1 MKKNIY
7 IPVNTPLLKGNE
19 KKYLNHCIDSNW
31 ISSGGNYVVE
41 LEKSI
46 AKKLGRKHAVA
57 VSSGT
62 AALDIAVT
70 TLDLKKNDEII
81 LPTFTIISCIHQIIR
96 SGLKPVFIDCDKKT
110 WNMDERLIEKKIT
123 KRTKAI
129 LAVHIYGLPVNF
141 SIILRLAKKYN
152 LKIIEDSAEVI
163 GLKYKKKFCGNLG
176 DISTLSF
183 YPNKHITTGEG
194 GMLLTDNSIYAK
206 KFQSLRNLC
215 FEKKRFIHND
225 LGWNYRLSNLH
236 AAVGVAQFEKLDTF
250 IKKKR
255 EIGKLYNT
263 LFKKFNFFDTQPD
276 ELDYAKNIYWVYG
289 IVLKK
294 RYLSF
299 KEIIIRELKK
309 SGIET
314 RPFFYPLHL
323 QPILKKKI
331 SINGKY
337 PNAENLYKSGFYI
350 PSGLGLKNSEI
361 HYVAK
366 TMIKLFKKIDS
377 QL

>member
-19 KKYLNHCIDSNW
+19 KKYLNHCINSNW

-96 SGLKPVFIDCDKKT
+96 LGLKPIFIDCDKKT

-129 LAVHIYGLPVNF
+129 LVVHIYGLPVNF
-141 SIILRLAKKYN
+141 SKILRLAKKYK
-152 LKIIEDSAEVI
+152 LKIIEDSAEVL
-163 GLKYKKKFCGNLG
+163 GLKYKKKFCVNLG

-194 GMLLTDNSIYAK
+194 GMLLTDNSNYAK

-236 AAVGVAQFEKLDTF
+236 AAVGMAQFEKLDTF

-255 EIGKLYNT
+255 EIGKLYNS

-276 ELDYAKNIYWVYG
+276 KLDYAKNIYWVYG

-294 RYLSF
+294 KYLSF

-331 SINGKY
+331 SINGRY

-350 PSGLGLKNSEI
+350 PSGLGLKNIEI
-361 HYVAK
+361 RYVAK

>member
-19 KKYLNHCIDSNW
+19 KKYLNHCINSNW

-96 SGLKPVFIDCDKKT
+96 LGLKPIFIDCDKKT

-129 LAVHIYGLPVNF
+129 LVVHIYGLPVNF
-141 SIILRLAKKYN
+141 SKILRLAKKYK
-152 LKIIEDSAEVI
+152 LKIIEDSAEVL

-194 GMLLTDNSIYAK
+194 GMLLTDNSNYAK

-236 AAVGVAQFEKLDTF
+236 AAVGMAQFEKLDTF

-255 EIGKLYNT
+255 EIGKLYNS

-276 ELDYAKNIYWVYG
+276 KLDYAKNIYWVYG

-294 RYLSF
+294 KYLSF

-331 SINGKY
+331 SINGRY

-350 PSGLGLKNSEI
+350 PSGLGLKNIEI
-361 HYVAK
+361 RYVAK

>member
-7 IPVNTPLLKGNE
+7 IPVNTPLLRGNE
-19 KKYLNHCIDSNW
+19 KKYLNDCIDSNW
-31 ISSGGNYVVE
+31 ISSGGNYVVK

-70 TLDLKKNDEII
+70 TLNLKKNDEII

-96 SGLKPVFIDCDKKT
+96 LGLKPIFVDSDKKT

-141 SIILRLAKKYN
+141 SEISRLAKKYK
-152 LKIIEDSAEVI
+152 LKIIEDSAEVL
-163 GLKYKKKFCGNLG
+163 GLKYKNKFCGSLG

-194 GMLLTDNSIYAK
+194 GMILTDNSNYAK
-206 KFQSLRNLC
+206 KFRSLRNLC

-236 AAVGVAQFEKLDTF
+236 AAVGMAQFEKLDKF

-255 EIGKLYNT
+255 QIGKLYNS

-276 ELDYAKNIYWVYG
+276 ELNYAKNIYWVYG

-309 SGIET
+309 NGIET

-331 SINGKY
+331 SINGRY
-337 PNAENLYKSGFYI
+337 PNSENLYKSGFYI
-350 PSGLGLKNSEI
+350 PSGLGIKKNEI
-361 HYVAK
+361 LYVAK
-366 TMIKLFKKIDS
+366 TIIKLFKKIDS

>member
-19 KKYLNHCIDSNW
+19 KKYLNHCINSNW

-96 SGLKPVFIDCDKKT
+96 LGLKPIFIDCDKKT

-129 LAVHIYGLPVNF
+129 LVVHIYGLPVNF
-141 SIILRLAKKYN
+141 SKILRLAKKYN
-152 LKIIEDSAEVI
+152 LKIIEDSAEVL

-194 GMLLTDNSIYAK
+194 GMLLTDNSNYAK

-236 AAVGVAQFEKLDTF
+236 AAVGMAQFEKLDTF

-255 EIGKLYNT
+255 EIGKLYNS

-276 ELDYAKNIYWVYG
+276 KLDYAKNIYWVYG

-294 RYLSF
+294 KYLSF

-331 SINGKY
+331 SINGRY

-350 PSGLGLKNSEI
+350 PSGLGLKNIEI
-361 HYVAK
+361 RYVAK

>member
-19 KKYLNHCIDSNW
+19 KKYLNHCINSNW

-96 SGLKPVFIDCDKKT
+96 LGLKPIFIDCDKKT

-129 LAVHIYGLPVNF
+129 LVVHIYGLPVNF
-141 SIILRLAKKYN
+141 SKILRLAKKYK
-152 LKIIEDSAEVI
+152 LKIIEDSAEVL

-194 GMLLTDNSIYAK
+194 GMLLTDNSNYAK

-236 AAVGVAQFEKLDTF
+236 AAVGMAQFEKLDTF

-255 EIGKLYNT
+255 EIGKLYNS

-276 ELDYAKNIYWVYG
+276 KLDYAKNIYWVYG

-294 RYLSF
+294 KYLSF

-331 SINGKY
+331 SINGRY
-337 PNAENLYKSGFYI
+337 PNEENLYKSGFYI
-350 PSGLGLKNSEI
+350 PSGLGLKNIEI
-361 HYVAK
+361 RYVAK

>member
-96 SGLKPVFIDCDKKT
+96 LGLKPIFIDCDKKT

-129 LAVHIYGLPVNF
+129 LVVHIYGLPVNF
-141 SIILRLAKKYN
+141 SKILRLAKKYK
-152 LKIIEDSAEVI
+152 LKIIEDSAEVL

-194 GMLLTDNSIYAK
+194 GMLLTDNSNYAK
-206 KFQSLRNLC
+206 KFQSL
-215 FEKKRFIHND
+215 
-225 LGWNYRLSNLH
+225 
-236 AAVGVAQFEKLDTF
+236 
-250 IKKKR
+250 
-255 EIGKLYNT
+255 T
-263 LFKKFNFFDTQPD
+263 LPYFQ
-276 ELDYAKNIYWVYG
+276 
-289 IVLKK
+289 
-294 RYLSF
+294 
-299 KEIIIRELKK
+299 
-309 SGIET
+309 
-314 RPFFYPLHL
+314 
-323 QPILKKKI
+323 
-331 SINGKY
+331 
-337 PNAENLYKSGFYI
+337 
-350 PSGLGLKNSEI
+350 
-361 HYVAK
+361 
-366 TMIKLFKKIDS
+366 
-377 QL
+377 

>member
-7 IPVNTPLLKGNE
+7 IPVNTPLLRGNE
-19 KKYLNHCIDSNW
+19 KKYLNDCIDSNW
-31 ISSGGNYVVE
+31 ISSGGNYVVK

-70 TLDLKKNDEII
+70 TLNLKKNDEII

-96 SGLKPVFIDCDKKT
+96 LGLKPIFVDSDKKT
-110 WNMDERLIEKKIT
+110 WNMDERLIEKIT

-141 SIILRLAKKYN
+141 SEISRLAKKYK
-152 LKIIEDSAEVI
+152 LKIIEDSAEVL
-163 GLKYKKKFCGNLG
+163 GLKYKNKFCGSLG

-194 GMLLTDNSIYAK
+194 GMILTDNSNYAK
-206 KFQSLRNLC
+206 KFRSLRNLC

-236 AAVGVAQFEKLDTF
+236 AAVGMAQFEKLDKF

-255 EIGKLYNT
+255 QIGKLYNS

-276 ELDYAKNIYWVYG
+276 ELNYAKNIYWVYG

-309 SGIET
+309 NGIET
-314 RPFFYPLHL
+314 RPFSIHYIFS
-323 QPILKKKI
+323 QFLKKYQSMADIPIQKI
-331 SINGKY
+331 YIN
-337 PNAENLYKSGFYI
+337 LGFIYQADWE
-350 PSGLGLKNSEI
+350 LKMKFRS
-361 HYVAK
+361 K
-366 TMIKLFKKIDS
+366 TIIKLFKKIDS

>member
-1 MKKNIY
+1 MK
-7 IPVNTPLLKGNE
+7 
-19 KKYLNHCIDSNW
+19 
-31 ISSGGNYVVE
+31 

-70 TLDLKKNDEII
+70 TLNLKKNDEII

-96 SGLKPVFIDCDKKT
+96 LGLKPIFVDSDKKT

-141 SIILRLAKKYN
+141 SEISRLAKKYK
-152 LKIIEDSAEVI
+152 LKIIEDSAEVL
-163 GLKYKKKFCGNLG
+163 GLKYKNKFCGSLG

-194 GMLLTDNSIYAK
+194 GMILTDNSNYAK
-206 KFQSLRNLC
+206 N
-215 FEKKRFIHND
+215 FEALEISVLKKRFIHND

-236 AAVGVAQFEKLDTF
+236 AAVGMAQFEKLDKF

-255 EIGKLYNT
+255 QIGKLYNS

-276 ELDYAKNIYWVYG
+276 ELNYAKNIYWVYG

-309 SGIET
+309 NGIET

-323 QPILKKKI
+323 QPILKKNINQWQI
-331 SINGKY
+331 SQFRKFI
-337 PNAENLYKSGFYI
+337 
-350 PSGLGLKNSEI
+350 
-361 HYVAK
+361 
-366 TMIKLFKKIDS
+366 
-377 QL
+377 